1 MRSVPALFLG
11 LALVCACGGE
21 KAAPGAAPSGPI
33 VGALEL
39 PISLR
44 SKATAP
50 AGAGEIEISPTEIH
64 FAAHPVLSL
73 TAAAVGAGDRQ
84 GDQIPKL
91 AAALSGGP
99 HGAITMTVASGI
111 PYETVALVLNT
122 AKAAGASSVA
132 FQVRPPGGTSP
143 GYLAL
148 DALDVHP
155 KVKNYDELEV
165 PGASKRPWSDFSS
178 KWDEVQNGCRGSQT
192 GSCAFKPE
200 AVADGG
206 DLKIVLHSAG
216 QGVNVEFFR
225 LGPPPEAAPPKEEAA
240 DTKGKKGSGKAGKG
254 AKAKAGKKK
263 KVEMIDGV
271 PAPKDVVDET
281 LNAPPATEALF
292 QFRAQESVTSPS
304 AVTETIKPV
313 CGTTPCTVV
322 VTAEKATLFV
332 RVISLLGAAFPD
344 GVPTPRVVFEVP

>member
-1 MRSVPALFLG
+1 
-11 LALVCACGGE
+11 
-21 KAAPGAAPSGPI
+21 

-44 SKATAP
+44 SKASAP
-50 AGAGEIEISPTEIH
+50 AGAGEIEISPTELH
-64 FAAHPVLSL
+64 FASHPVLTL
-73 TAAAVGAGDRQ
+73 TAAAVGAADRAGAH

-99 HGAITMTVASGI
+99 HSAIIMTVASGI
-111 PYETVALVLNT
+111 PYETVALVLST
-122 AKAAGASSVA
+122 AKAAGARSVA
-132 FQVRPPGGTSP
+132 FQVRPPGGTSS

-148 DALDVHP
+148 DSLDVRP
-155 KVKNYDELEV
+155 KAKNYDEIDV
-165 PGASKRPWSDFSS
+165 PGASKRPWGDFVSQ
-178 KWDEVQNGCRGSQT
+178 WEAVQNGCRGSQT

-200 AVADGG
+200 SVADGG

-225 LGPPPEAAPPKEEAA
+225 IGPPVEAAPPKEEATTA
-240 DTKGKKGSGKAGKG
+240 KGKKGKAKG
-254 AKAKAGKKK
+254 AKVAKSGKKK
-263 KVEMIDGV
+263 KVEMLDGV
-271 PAPKDVVDET
+271 PAPKDVVDEA

-292 QFRAQESVTSPS
+292 QFRAQEAVTSPS

-313 CGTTPCTVV
+313 CGATPCTVV

>member
-11 LALVCACGGE
+11 LALISACGGNKE
-21 KAAPGAAPSGPI
+21 APAAAPSGPI

-44 SKATAP
+44 SKASAP
-50 AGAGEIEISPTEIH
+50 AGAGEIEISPTEVH
-64 FAAHPVLSL
+64 FAAHPVLTL
-73 TAAAVGAGDRQ
+73 NAGAAVAPADRQ
-84 GDQIPKL
+84 GEQIPKL
-91 AAALSGGP
+91 AAALSGGA
-99 HGAITMTVASGI
+99 HAAITMTVGSGI

-122 AKAAGASSVA
+122 AKAAGANSVA
-132 FQVRPPGGTSP
+132 FQVRPPGGTSS

-148 DALDVHP
+148 DALDVRP
-155 KVKNYDELEV
+155 KAKNYDEIDV
-165 PGASKRPWSDFSS
+165 PGASKRPWGDFVSQ
-178 KWDEVQNGCRGSQT
+178 WEAVQNGCRGSQT

-200 AVADGG
+200 TVADGG

-225 LGPPPEAAPPKEEAA
+225 IGPEPQAAPPKEEAPDA
-240 DTKGKKGSGKAGKG
+240 KGKKGKAAKG
-254 AKAKAGKKK
+254 AKAAKGGKKK
-263 KVEMIDGV
+263 KVEMLDGV
-271 PAPKDVVDET
+271 PAPKDVVDEA

-292 QFRAQESVTSPS
+292 QFRAQEAVTSPS
-304 AVTETIKPV
+304 AVTETMKPV
-313 CGTTPCTVV
+313 CGSTPCTVV